1 MQVINSD
8 SPVNV
13 IHELDLNIVSLNTS
27 SDTYIINSPNY
38 FCI

>member
-38 FCI
+38 LCI